1 MTLALASQ
9 LWYQQ
14 LLSSQ
19 LSYTPHVRSDSST
32 LVQLRIEELSVSRAS
47 AQASTMHALA
57 KGRWNTGQQASDASN
72 TLRRTQ

>member
-19 LSYTPHVRSDSST
+19 LSYTPHVLSASST
-32 LVQLRIEELSVSRAS
+32 LVRVRVAKLRVSRVSSSVNDACHR
-47 AQASTMHALA
+47 ALEHWST
-57 KGRWNTGQQASDASN
+57 SV
-72 TLRRTQ
+72 